1 MKIMFVIFFILACGI
16 LFGQSNFT
24 SVDSLISKGKFS
36 EAKQFISEKLN
47 SNEVS
52 VSDKIELN
60 FKSEL
65 INRILLD
72 FNKNEDEVKSYI
84 KKYIPDF
91 TESDF
96 ERWKAEKQIE
106 FKNIDGTDRY
116 FHSAA
121 RNFFR
126 LNPQAREI
134 FAEKNEL
141 SKDGLNI
148 FLENYIPKV
157 LGEIKSNDSRT
168 TKAKKIKLNYTI
180 TVPANTIPAGE
191 VIRCW
196 MPFPKLLANRQ
207 FDIELKN
214 INSGNYI
221 ISENNTSHCSV
232 YLEKISEKDQE
243 TVFNYELSFSAV
255 DIKYDLQTTVIKNYQ
270 TDSELYKKFT
280 SEEYPHIV
288 FTDRI
293 KSISQQIISSEKD
306 PVKKARKIYKWINDN
321 IPWASAREYST
332 ISNISD
338 YCLVNRH
345 GDCGIQSLLFITLC
359 RYNGIPAK
367 WQSGWMLHPGE
378 VNLHDWAEIYF
389 EGIGWIP
396 ADQSFGLQDLIN
408 EKEKWFFFGGLD
420 AYHLIVNDDISKFFS
435 PAKIYPRS
443 ETVDFQRGELEWR
456 GGNLYFDKW
465 DYHMEVEYE

>member
-1 MKIMFVIFFILACGI
+1 MKIKVVIFLILACGI
-16 LFGQSNFT
+16 LSGQSKFI
-24 SVDSLISKGKFS
+24 SVDSLISEGKFN
-36 EAKQFISEKLN
+36 EATRVISEKLN

-52 VSDKIELN
+52 VSEKIELN

-65 INRILLD
+65 IKRILLD
-72 FNKNEDEVKSYI
+72 FNKNEYEVKSYI
-84 KKYIPDF
+84 KEYMPDF

-96 ERWKAEKQIE
+96 EKWKAEKQIE

-126 LNPQAREI
+126 LNPQARKI
-134 FAEKNEL
+134 FAEKNGL
-141 SKDGLNI
+141 TKDGLNV

-157 LGEIKSNDSRT
+157 LSEIKSTNSRT

-180 TVPANTIPAGE
+180 TVPANTIPDGE
-191 VIRCW
+191 MIRCW
-196 MPFPKLLANRQ
+196 MPFPKLLDNRQ
-207 FDIELKN
+207 FNIELKS
-214 INSGNYI
+214 INPGNYI
-221 ISENNTSHCSV
+221 ISESNSPHRTV
-232 YLEKISEKDQE
+232 YLEKISEKDKE
-243 TVFNYELSFSAV
+243 TVFNYELTFYAS
-255 DIKYDLQTTVIKNYQ
+255 DLKYDLQKTTIKSYQ
-270 TDSELYKKFT
+270 NESELYKKFT

-293 KSISQQIISSEKD
+293 RNLSQQIIGSEKN
-306 PVKKARKIYKWINDN
+306 PVDKARKIYKWINDN

-332 ISNISD
+332 INNISD

-396 ADQSFGLQDLIN
+396 VDQSFGLQDLQN
-408 EKEKWFFFGGLD
+408 EDEKWFFFGGLD
-420 AYHLIVNDDISKFFS
+420 AYHLVVNDDISQNFF
-435 PAKIYPRS
+435 PIKIYPRS

-465 DYHMEVEYE
+465 DYNMEVEYE

>member
-1 MKIMFVIFFILACGI
+1 MKIKVVIFLILACGI
-16 LFGQSNFT
+16 LSGQSKFI
-24 SVDSLISKGKFS
+24 SVDSLISEGKFN
-36 EAKQFISEKLN
+36 EATRVISEKLN

-52 VSDKIELN
+52 VSEKIELN

-65 INRILLD
+65 IKRILLD
-72 FNKNEDEVKSYI
+72 FNKNEYEVKSYI
-84 KKYIPDF
+84 KEYMPDF

-96 ERWKAEKQIE
+96 EKWKAEKQIE

-126 LNPQAREI
+126 LNPQARKI
-134 FAEKNEL
+134 FAEKNGL
-141 SKDGLNI
+141 TKDGLNV

-157 LGEIKSNDSRT
+157 LSEIKSTNSRT

-180 TVPANTIPAGE
+180 TVPANTIPDGE
-191 VIRCW
+191 MIRCW
-196 MPFPKLLANRQ
+196 MPFPKLLDNRQ
-207 FDIELKN
+207 FDIELKS
-214 INSGNYI
+214 INPGNYI
-221 ISENNTSHCSV
+221 ISESNSPHRTV
-232 YLEKISEKDQE
+232 YLEKISEKDKE
-243 TVFNYELSFSAV
+243 TVFNYELTFYAA
-255 DIKYDLQTTVIKNYQ
+255 DLKYDLQKTTIKSYQ
-270 TDSELYKKFT
+270 NESELYKKFT

-293 KSISQQIISSEKD
+293 RNLSQQIIGSEKN
-306 PVKKARKIYKWINDN
+306 PVNKARKIYKWINDN

-332 ISNISD
+332 INNISD

-396 ADQSFGLQDLIN
+396 VDQSFGLQDLRN
-408 EKEKWFFFGGLD
+408 EDEKWFFFGGLD
-420 AYHLIVNDDISKFFS
+420 AYHLVVNDDISQNFF
-435 PAKIYPRS
+435 PVKIYPRS

-465 DYHMEVEYE
+465 DYNMEVEYE